1 MLLNKNANSN
11 QNETESKMENSTHS
25 FRGMK
30 PVLQLVDELRI
41 KSKSD
46 ELSSRKKT
54 AFFCNV
60 YFVRR
65 KFFSHFCFISK
76 YSVLYKLSKY
86 IFFSISKDITS
97 KTFLA
102 CLLNRRKPSVY
113 LFLNLSE
120 LINFYSPLKVLE
132 NFRFQM
138 ISEETHVN

>member
-54 AFFCNV
+54 AFFV
-60 YFVRR
+60 
-65 KFFSHFCFISK
+65 
-76 YSVLYKLSKY
+76 
-86 IFFSISKDITS
+86 
-97 KTFLA
+97 TFT
-102 CLLNRRKPSVY
+102 
-113 LFLNLSE
+113 LSE
-120 LINFYSPLKVLE
+120 GNF
-132 NFRFQM
+132 FH
-138 ISEETHVN
+138 ISV